1 MVYRPK
7 EPARAPLHA
16 RPRSGQRKSVDSRG
30 GRPRSNAQNRLRQ
43 VVWHIPW
50 YGFRTQAR
58 LAQDSGVS
66 PSAISRIMRGK
77 AQPTLP
83 VAQRLTDAL
92 SRRLNLLIDL
102 RDVFSPDGTYPT
114 PSVCHLTRCP
124 SCLPPTAYDET
135 DNLRP
140 EFQSSRAGQWGVSP
154 GAQTPTGTGKG
165 GE

>member
-1 MVYRPK
+1 MVHRRR
-7 EPARAPLHA
+7 EQARAPISKINATGRREAVAPPGNHSKP
-16 RPRSGQRKSVDSRG
+16 RP
-30 GRPRSNAQNRLRQ
+30 QNRLRQ
-43 VVWHIPW
+43 IVWHIPW